1 MTKPNSWSS
10 REQSLLLLNAYL
22 DNELDAASVL
32 DVEQR
37 LASDPALRVEHERLV
52 QLRRRL
58 ASHRAGERASDDL
71 RRRIAAIADTPLAA
85 DPAPDKV
92 VPLPK
97 RPARTYG
104 WQHMAA
110 AAALA
115 AVVAG
120 VSTFS
125 LVQEDPGSGDIAAIV
140 TDHRRALLA
149 ATPYDVA
156 SSDRHTVKPW
166 FDSKLA
172 LSPQVFDLSS
182 AGFPLAGGRVEILD
196 GKPVPVLVY
205 QRRAHVISVVAA
217 PRSGLQ
223 KTSEPSRVST
233 HDGYSVIEW
242 HGRDFDYF
250 VVSDLAEPELEE
262 FVTLWRKEAGDR

>member
-37 LASDPALRVEHERLV
+37 LASDSALRVEHERLV
-52 QLRRRL
+52 QLRHAL
-58 ASHRAGERASDDL
+58 ASHVVGERASDDL
-71 RRRIAAIADTPLAA
+71 RRRIAAIADTPRAFN
-85 DPAPDKV
+85 APPDNV
-92 VPLPK
+92 VPFTK
-97 RPARTYG
+97 RPARVYG

-115 AVVAG
+115 AVLAG
-120 VSTFS
+120 VGTFG
-125 LVQEDPGSGDIAAIV
+125 LVREDLGSSEIAAIV

-149 ATPYDVA
+149 VAPFDIA

-217 PRSGLQ
+217 PRGGQ
-223 KTSEPSRVST
+223 EKTSEPSRVST

-250 VVSDLAEPELEE
+250 AVSDLAEPELVE
-262 FVTLWRKEAGDR
+262 FVQLWRQEAGDR

>member
-1 MTKPNSWSS
+1 
-10 REQSLLLLNAYL
+10 LLNAYL

-37 LASDPALRVEHERLV
+37 LASDPALRAEHERLV
-52 QLRRRL
+52 QMRLAL
-58 ASHRAGERASDDL
+58 ASHLQGQRASDDL
-71 RRRIAAIADTPLAA
+71 RRRVTAIAGTPQ
-85 DPAPDKV
+85 DSKVPPDNVEPSKM
-92 VPLPK
+92 
-97 RPARTYG
+97 RPARVYG
-104 WQHMAA
+104 WQHIAA
-110 AAALA
+110 AAVLA

-120 VSTFS
+120 LGT
-125 LVQEDPGSGDIAAIV
+125 SGFLREQSASSEIAAIV
-140 TDHRRALLA
+140 SDHRRALLA
-149 ATPYDVA
+149 AAPFDIA

-196 GKPVPVLVY
+196 GKPIPVLVY
-205 QRRAHVISVVAA
+205 KRSAHVISVVAE
-217 PRSGLQ
+217 PRGGPE
-223 KTSEPSRVST
+223 KTSQPSRVST

-250 VVSDLAEPELEE
+250 AISDLAEPELVK
-262 FVTLWRKEAGDR
+262 FVQLWRQEAGDR

>member
-32 DVEQR
+32 DVVQR
-37 LASDPALRVEHERLV
+37 LASDPALRVEYERLV
-52 QLRRRL
+52 QLRAAL
-58 ASHRAGERASDDL
+58 ASHLAGERASDDL
-71 RRRIAAIADTPLAA
+71 RRRIAAIADTP
-85 DPAPDKV
+85 PASEALPANI

-97 RPARTYG
+97 RPARAYG

-120 VSTFS
+120 VGTFG
-125 LVQEDPGSGDIAAIV
+125 LVREDTGSGDIAAIV

-149 ATPYDVA
+149 AAPFDIA

-196 GKPVPVLVY
+196 GRPVPVLVY
-205 QRRAHVISVVAA
+205 HHRGHVISVVAA
-217 PRSGLQ
+217 PRGRQ
-223 KTSEPSRVST
+223 EKTTEPSRVST
-233 HDGYSVIEW
+233 REGYSVIDW
-242 HGRDFDYF
+242 RGRDFDYF

-262 FVTLWRKEAGDR
+262 FVKLWRQEAGDR

>member
-37 LASDPALRVEHERLV
+37 LDSDPALRVEHHRLV
-52 QLRRRL
+52 QLRKVL
-58 ASHRAGERASDDL
+58 ASHLAGERTSDDL
-71 RRRIAAIADTPLAA
+71 RRHIADIARSAEAP
-85 DPAPDKV
+85 PANV

-97 RPARTYG
+97 RATRIYG

-110 AAALA
+110 VASLA

-120 VSTFS
+120 VGTFS
-125 LVQEDPGSGDIAAIV
+125 LVRDDPGSGNIAAIV

-149 ATPYDVA
+149 AAPFDIA

-172 LSPQVFDLSS
+172 LSPQVLDLSNG
-182 AGFPLAGGRVEILD
+182 GFPLVGGRVEILD
-196 GKPVPVLVY
+196 GKPVPVIVY
-205 QRRAHVISVVAA
+205 QRRAHIISVVAA
-217 PRSGLQ
+217 PRSGRE
-223 KTSEPSRVST
+223 KSTEPARVST
-233 HDGYSVIEW
+233 RDGYSVIDW
-242 HGRDFDYF
+242 RGRDFDYF
-250 VVSDLAEPELEE
+250 VVSDLAEPELVE
-262 FVTLWRKEAGDR
+262 FVQLWRQEARDS